1 MKKEIIIL
9 MILCIMLC
17 GCSKAA
23 NEPASTTSTTNT
35 PTEVEKAEIS
45 HSETLGEY
53 TIDGSC
59 DICHKTKKLK
69 EYRYETVAYAIC
81 EDCYNDTILGYEQDI
96 EFYNDLVMIINL
108 GLTNEDVIKA
118 TQNDTV
124 LVTYNAFGVVST
136 NDVLY
141 NYIKD
146 NFDVDLTQPAKAGS
160 YEITVKGFMVTKSKA
175 PKHPLAK

>member
-1 MKKEIIIL
+1 
-9 MILCIMLC
+9 MLC
-17 GCSKAA
+17 GCSQAP
-23 NEPASTTSTTNT
+23 NQPVSTNQGINVLTDT
-35 PTEVEKAEIS
+35 PTPEIS
-45 HSETLGEY
+45 PTNVSSEY